1 MLHTTFR
8 SMLLL
13 TIALPALIALSTSR
27 PRSTVLAPPGTPKN
41 IQISWKKDFKDP
53 SGGHVPRNSDP
64 ICKLTLTVVP
74 VPQATSYEWEISR
87 FGSVEMTKNT
97 QGAVWN
103 VGYIEPTDTYTVKV
117 RAVNNSGRSD
127 WFSKSVLPPAGCF
140 VK

>member
-1 MLHTTFR
+1 MLQNTFR
-8 SMLLL
+8 SILISAAILLAL
-13 TIALPALIALSTSR
+13 TAYRSLPADIT
-27 PRSTVLAPPGTPKN
+27 LATPGTPKN
-41 IQISWKKDFKDP
+41 IQVSWKKDFKDP

-97 QGAVWN
+97 QGTVWT

-127 WFSKSVLPPAGCF
+127 WFSKSVPPPAGCF